1 MKDMAERELSGK
13 DLLEQ
18 LYRGLDTVPA
28 TVETEMDA
36 QELLGL
42 APTAPTD
49 KSSAGATYAEVP
61 ASRAQLVRAPLL
73 ILCGI
78 AVAGTIAAAVLHQSE
93 PDFDPAALAVD
104 LPSPAPLPVEVV
116 NLAPPQPEVVLTNP
130 FDPTEKFTFPPGT
143 SKADAREQMANLLM
157 ERAIGRKAHLPT
169 RSRKLASDHESGPSG
184 RGS

>member
-1 MKDMAERELSGK
+1 MNHMAGRELSGK

-18 LYRGLDTVPA
+18 LYKGLDTVPA

-42 APTAPTD
+42 APTP
-49 KSSAGATYAEVP
+49 SAEASVATGEFAAVP
-61 ASRAQLVRAPLL
+61 AARTKLVRAPLL

-93 PDFDPAALAVD
+93 PDLDPGAMVIT
-104 LPSPAPLPVEVV
+104 LPPPEPLPVQLVK
-116 NLAPPQPEVVLTNP
+116 LAPAEPEVVLSNP
-130 FDPTEKFTFPPGT
+130 FDPSEKFRFPPGT
-143 SKADAREQMANLLM
+143 SKAEAREQMANLLM

-169 RSRKLASDHESGPSG
+169 RSRKLASDQHPVASG

>member
-1 MKDMAERELSGK
+1 MAGRELSGK

-18 LYRGLDTVPA
+18 LYKGLDTVPA

-42 APTAPTD
+42 APTSAAD
-49 KSSAGATYAEVP
+49 AKSAGHATADVP
-61 ASRAQLVRAPLL
+61 APRAKLVRAPLL
-73 ILCGI
+73 IVCGI

-93 PDFDPAALAVD
+93 PAFDPGAL
-104 LPSPAPLPVEVV
+104 VV
-116 NLAPPQPEVVLTNP
+116 NLPPPEPLSIPMVKLTPAEPAVVLTNP
-130 FDPTEKFTFPPGT
+130 FDRTEKFTFPPGT
-143 SKADAREQMANLLM
+143 SKAEAREQMANLLM

-169 RSRKLASDHESGPSG
+169 RSRKLASDQKPGPSG

>member
-1 MKDMAERELSGK
+1 MAKRELSGK

-28 TVETEMDA
+28 AVETEMDA

-42 APTAPTD
+42 APVPSAD
-49 KSSAGATYAEVP
+49 SASAGTASAEVP
-61 ASRAQLVRAPLL
+61 ASRAKLVRAPLM

-93 PDFDPAALAVD
+93 SDIDPGELVVT
-104 LPSPAPLPVEVV
+104 LPPPEPLPVQVV
-116 NLAPPQPEVVLTNP
+116 NLAPAEPDVVLTNP
-130 FDPTEKFTFPPGT
+130 FDPSEKFTFPPGT
-143 SKADAREQMANLLM
+143 SKADARDQMADLLL
-157 ERAIGRKAHLPT
+157 ERAIGRKAHVQ
-169 RSRKLASDHESGPSG
+169 RSRKLAADQHPAATG

>member
-1 MKDMAERELSGK
+1 MNHMAGRELSGK

-18 LYRGLDTVPA
+18 LYKGLDTVPA
-28 TVETEMDA
+28 TIETEMDA

-42 APTAPTD
+42 APTP
-49 KSSAGATYAEVP
+49 SADASVATGEFAAVP
-61 ASRAQLVRAPLL
+61 ASRTKLVRAPLL

-93 PDFDPAALAVD
+93 PDLDPGAMVIT
-104 LPSPAPLPVEVV
+104 LPPPEPLPIQLVK
-116 NLAPPQPEVVLTNP
+116 LAPDEPEVVLSNP
-130 FDPTEKFTFPPGT
+130 FDPSEKFHFPPGT

-169 RSRKLASDHESGPSG
+169 RSRKLASDQHPVASG

>member
-1 MKDMAERELSGK
+1 MNHMAGRELSGK

-28 TVETEMDA
+28 TVEAEMDA

-42 APTAPTD
+42 APTSAAEA
-49 KSSAGATYAEVP
+49 SSAGHAYAEVP
-61 ASRAQLVRAPLL
+61 ASRTKLLRAPLL

-93 PDFDPAALAVD
+93 PDFRPGAMVIT
-104 LPSPAPLPVEVV
+104 LPPPEPLPIQLVK
-116 NLAPPQPEVVLTNP
+116 LAPPEPEVVLTNP
-130 FDPTEKFTFPPGT
+130 FDRTEKFRFPPGT
-143 SKADAREQMANLLM
+143 SKAEAREQMANLLM
-157 ERAIGRKAHLPT
+157 ERAIGRKAHLPK
-169 RSRKLASDHESGPSG
+169 RSSKLASDQHPVASG